1 MLRIRRGIIWKIE
14 QRKGI
19 HFLPLQAEAGLAP
32 DELTGILQRLCRLT
46 RRELWEGVSAGRCM
60 ACYSNLFLTSGQGHG
75 ISLRSGVDCYLSKK
89 NKNERRNKTKMKMEC
104 LFNIGTYRSPLHS
117 HMLLSDT
124 YLSPSSREEGGR
136 QPI

>member
-32 DELTGILQRLCRLT
+32 DELTGILQRLHRLTCRLT
-46 RRELWEGVSAGRCM
+46 QRETWEGVSAGRCM

-75 ISLRSGVDCYLSKK
+75 ISWRSGVDCYVSK
-89 NKNERRNKTKMKMEC
+89 KTKMKE
-104 LFNIGTYRSPLHS
+104 TK
-117 HMLLSDT
+117 
-124 YLSPSSREEGGR
+124 
-136 QPI
+136 QK